1 MASRSELIQWLNTT
15 LDLNYTKVEQCGS
28 GAAYCQLMDLI
39 YGGVPVVKVKFET
52 AHSEYDYR
60 HNFKILQAAFTR
72 NHITKV
78 IDVEKLIKCRLQDNL
93 ELLQWFRKH
102 WMDNN
107 QGVNPGY
114 EPKAR
119 RKALTG
125 NSASELSVPKTRGRS
140 TPLYDSSTRN
150 ASTGSVSSVR
160 SSTVTSAAGSRRS
173 TLTGS
178 RSSTNGST
186 VASSGSN
193 GAESNGSR
201 RSIVLSGSNSTLRK
215 ASTGLTDDGS
225 RQLMQRQIDALQ
237 AQVSKLTEELKE
249 TTVSAESL
257 ETERNF
263 YFNKLRDIEIL
274 TQNIKDGQGTDKF
287 PELTRLTV
295 MEYNDRIQEIL
306 YYTEEGFHIS
316 ETTDD
321 LDQDIDIEDE
331 MF

>member
-15 LDLNYTKVEQCGS
+15 LELNYTKVEQCGS

-39 YGGVPVVKVKFET
+39 YGGVPVHKVKFES
-52 AHSEYDYR
+52 AHGEYDYR
-60 HNFKILQAAFTR
+60 HNFKILQASFTR

-107 QGVNPGY
+107 QGVNPTY
-114 EPKAR
+114 EPKTR

-125 NSASELSVPKTRGRS
+125 NSTSELTIPKTRGRINPLLHDTPSRNVS
-140 TPLYDSSTRN
+140 TSSVN
-150 ASTGSVSSVR
+150 SVR
-160 SSTVTSAAGSRRS
+160 SSGKASTSGPNSRRS

-178 RSSTNGST
+178 RSSTNII
-186 VASSGSN
+186 VN
-193 GAESNGSR
+193 GGESNGSR
-201 RSIVLSGSNSTLRK
+201 RSIVPSGSNSTLRK
-215 ASTGLTDDGS
+215 VSTEVADDGAK
-225 RQLMQRQIDALQ
+225 QLMQRKIDTLQ
-237 AQVSKLTEELKE
+237 SQVNLLTEELKE

-274 TQNIKDGQGTDKF
+274 TQNIKDGQENDKY

-295 MEYNDRIQEIL
+295 MEYNDKIQEIL

-316 ETTDD
+316 ETADNME
-321 LDQDIDIEDE
+321 QDVDIEDE